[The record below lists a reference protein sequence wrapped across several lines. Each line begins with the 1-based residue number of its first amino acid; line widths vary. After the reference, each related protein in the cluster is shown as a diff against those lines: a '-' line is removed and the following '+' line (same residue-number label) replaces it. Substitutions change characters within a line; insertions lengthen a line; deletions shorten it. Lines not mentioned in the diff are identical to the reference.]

1 MQDTDILTV
10 EAEYTHVAGKCI
22 DDLRRYM
29 GRGDKMFDGDAQ
41 EYIRELRDCD
51 RN

>member
-1 MQDTDILTV
+1 MQDTDILT
-10 EAEYTHVAGKCI
+10 AETKYTHVAGKCI
-22 DDLRRYM
+22 DNLHRYM
-29 GRGDKMFDGDAQ
+29 DRGDKMFDGDAQ

>member
-1 MQDTDILTV
+1 MQHTDILTV
-10 EAEYTHVAGKCI
+10 ETEYANVAGKCV